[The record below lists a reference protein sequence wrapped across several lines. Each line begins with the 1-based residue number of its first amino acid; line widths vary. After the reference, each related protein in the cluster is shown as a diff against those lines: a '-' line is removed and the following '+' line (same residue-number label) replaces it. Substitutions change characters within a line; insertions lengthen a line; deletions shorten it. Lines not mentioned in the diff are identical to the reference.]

1 MITLTKLEKQLIE
14 KAIRQT
20 DGSNSFCFFVA
31 ETIGEQLGWSINTT
45 KGVYG
50 SLVEKNIVTM
60 TDDILEDG
68 KDGRDDRVAY
78 WSMNVQSDDGEEFE
92 PYKDTIEKMEKYLI
106 ERGVA

>member
-1 MITLTKLEKQLIE
+1 MTTLTKLEKQLIE
-14 KAIRQT
+14 KATKQT
-20 DGSNSFCFFVA
+20 DGSNSFCFYTA
-31 ETIGEQLGWSINTT
+31 ENIGEQLGWSINTT

-50 SLVEKNIVTM
+50 SLVEKNIVEM

-78 WSMNVQSDDGEEFE
+78 WSMSVCLDDDDGIELINTVE
-92 PYKDTIEKMEKYLI
+92 KIEKFLT